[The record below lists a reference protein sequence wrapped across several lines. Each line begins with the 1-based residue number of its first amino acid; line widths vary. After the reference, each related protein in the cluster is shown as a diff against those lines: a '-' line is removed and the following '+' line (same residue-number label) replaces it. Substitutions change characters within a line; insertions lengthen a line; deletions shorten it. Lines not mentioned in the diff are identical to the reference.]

1 MKMVY
6 EMEMKELLTF
16 KKIIEEGTFSQAA
29 KQLNYAQSTVTT
41 HIKSWKMKL
50 VFCYLKEDG
59 MQD

>member
-6 EMEMKELLTF
+6 QMEMKELIPF

-41 HIKSWKMKL
+41 HMFSSYHRII
-50 VFCYLKEDG
+50 YLRS
-59 MQD
+59 